1 MFKTL
6 NKKIVI
12 FPLATFLVIT
22 LIVITA
28 WQEALNNNKDL
39 VRESVLQ
46 NGKLISKEFKNIFK
60 ADVSRLENLKNRIEF
75 TNGLYLDYWEK
86 DASMLLEQN
95 QSFKFLEWIDS
106 AMVIRKINPLK
117 RVLKSYA
124 IWVTGL
130 CGEQSENR
138 SHFKVFEYDPQFEII
153 KFNPLMNWTRQEVLD
168 YLKSFNIPQNSLHNQ
183 GYVSIGC
190 APCTRAVKVG
200 EPSRAGRWWWES
212 SHKEC
217 GLHLSK
223 E

>member
-1 MFKTL
+1 MQ
-6 NKKIVI
+6 NR
-12 FPLATFLVIT
+12 
-22 LIVITA
+22 
-28 WQEALNNNKDL
+28 KDCCF
-39 VRESVLQ
+39 V
-46 NGKLISKEFKNIFK
+46 
-60 ADVSRLENLKNRIEF
+60 
-75 TNGLYLDYWEK
+75 
-86 DASMLLEQN
+86 
-95 QSFKFLEWIDS
+95 
-106 AMVIRKINPLK
+106 RKINPLK
-117 RVLKSYA
+117 RALKSYA
-124 IWVTGL
+124 VWVTGL

-138 SHFKVFEYDPQFEII
+138 SQFKVFEYDPQFEII
-153 KFNPLMNWTRQEVLD
+153 KFNPLMNWTRQEVFD